1 MMTNKLHC
9 CRSELAA
16 AAAAAAGGEVSSM
29 LNLKL
34 TVFKKYPSHHACD
47 TM

>member
-9 CRSELAA
+9 CRSEL

-47 TM
+47 IM